1 MKLHFPP
8 SSDSDTLIKLLLFL
22 TFLAGMTLPLWYIN
36 THDSMSTPT
45 PPAQVE
51 R

>member
-8 SSDSDTLIKLLLFL
+8 SSNPETIIKLLLFL
-22 TFLAGMTLPLWYIN
+22 TFLAGMALPLWYIN
-36 THDSMSTPT
+36 THDSVNTPN

-51 R
+51 